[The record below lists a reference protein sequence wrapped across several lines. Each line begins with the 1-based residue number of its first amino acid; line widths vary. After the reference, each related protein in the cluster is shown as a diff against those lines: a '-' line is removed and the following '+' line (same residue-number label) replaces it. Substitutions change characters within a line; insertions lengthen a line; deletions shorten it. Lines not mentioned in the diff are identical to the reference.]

1 MARNKGTFRFAAN
14 FEVKLQGALDPRIL
28 VNNKA
33 ELINKETWPYDG
45 DTIYVY
51 NGLLVAVAADKA
63 IYMLVDKDKIL
74 KADYSGWKQMD
85 VAAAQTVEIIDNLTS
100 TSTTAA
106 LSANQGKVLNDKVV
120 ALQTK
125 LSSVYNYKGSKAT
138 YAELPSDA
146 AAGDVWN
153 VEEAHDNHPA
163 GTNWAWTGTAWD
175 ALGGAV
181 DLSGYYDKAAANA
194 AIKNAVDAEKS
205 AREAADTALDGKIT
219 TNTQALTIINGGA
232 NIAGSIANAIKQAKD
247 YADIKAGD
255 ISDELANKV
264 DKVEGSTLI
273 PEAKLTLIDTNA
285 SDIAALETRVA
296 GAESNITQ
304 LTTKVNVLNGN
315 AGTTGSVLN
324 TVNNAVSVAISD
336 ALSWYEA

>member
-232 NIAGSIANAIKQAKD
+232 NTAGSIANAIKQAKD

>member
-1 MARNKGTFRFAAN
+1 MARNKGTFQFAAN

-28 VNNKA
+28 VDNKS

-85 VAAAQTVEIIDNLTS
+85 VAAAQTVEIIDNLNSSS
-100 TSTTAA
+100 TIAA
-106 LSANQGKVLNDKVV
+106 LSANQGKVLGQRVTTLEGKI
-120 ALQTK
+120 
-125 LSSVYNYKGSKAT
+125 SSVYSYKGSKAT

-175 ALGGAV
+175 ALGGAI
-181 DLSGYYDKAAANA
+181 DLSAYYNKTQADA
-194 AIKNAVDAEKS
+194 AIAAAVDAEKTL
-205 AREAADTALDGKIT
+205 REAADTTLDSKIT
-219 TNTQALTIINGGA
+219 TNTQAIAKINGSADTKGSLA
-232 NIAGSIANAIKQAKD
+232 NTLKQAKD
-247 YADIKAGD
+247 YADTKV
-255 ISDELANKV
+255 SDVSGLVANKV

-273 PEAKLTLIDTNA
+273 PETKLVLIDTNA
-285 SDIAALETRVA
+285 SDIDALEVRVA
-296 GAESNITQ
+296 ANEAKLVGIT
-304 LTTKVNVLNGN
+304 TTV
-315 AGTTGSVLN
+315 
-324 TVNNAVSVAISD
+324 VSTINKAID
-336 ALSWYEA
+336 AAMAWHEITK

>member
-1 MARNKGTFRFAAN
+1 MARNKGTFQFAAN
-14 FEVKLQGALDPRIL
+14 FEVKLQDALDPRIL

-175 ALGGAV
+175 ALGGVV
-181 DLSGYYDKAAANA
+181 DLSGYYDKAAADA

-219 TNTQALTIINGGA
+219 TNTQALTIINGDA
-232 NIAGSIANAIKQAKD
+232 NTDGSIANAIKQAKD

-304 LTTKVNVLNGN
+304 LTTKVNVLNGD
-315 AGTTGSVLN
+315 AETTGSVLN
-324 TVNNAVSVAISD
+324 VVNNAVSVAISG
-336 ALSWYEA
+336 ALSWYEV

>member
-1 MARNKGTFRFAAN
+1 MARNKGTFQFAAN

-28 VNNKA
+28 VDNKS

-74 KADYSGWKQMD
+74 EADYSGWKQMD
-85 VAAAQTVEIIDNLTS
+85 VAAAQTVEIIDNLNS
-100 TSTTAA
+100 SSTTAA
-106 LSANQGKVLNDKVV
+106 LSANQGKVLGQRVTTLEGKI
-120 ALQTK
+120 
-125 LSSVYNYKGSKAT
+125 SSVYSYKGSKAT

-175 ALGGAV
+175 ALGGAI
-181 DLSGYYDKAAANA
+181 DLSAYYNKTQADA
-194 AIKNAVDAEKS
+194 AIAAAVDAEKTL
-205 AREAADTALDGKIT
+205 REAANTALDGKIT
-219 TNTQALTIINGGA
+219 TNTQAIAKINGSADTEGSLA
-232 NIAGSIANAIKQAKD
+232 NTLKQAKD
-247 YADIKAGD
+247 YADTKV
-255 ISDELANKV
+255 SDVSGLVANKV

-273 PEAKLTLIDTNA
+273 PETKLALIDTNA
-285 SDIAALETRVA
+285 SDIGALEVRVA
-296 GAESNITQ
+296 ANEAKLVGIT
-304 LTTKVNVLNGN
+304 TTVVS
-315 AGTTGSVLN
+315 TIN
-324 TVNNAVSVAISD
+324 TAID
-336 ALSWYEA
+336 AAMAWHEVTE

>member
-1 MARNKGTFRFAAN
+1 MARNKGTFQFAAN

-28 VNNKA
+28 VDNKS

-74 KADYSGWKQMD
+74 EADYSGWKQMD
-85 VAAAQTVEIIDNLTS
+85 VAAAQTVEIIDNLNS
-100 TSTTAA
+100 SSTTAA
-106 LSANQGKVLNDKVV
+106 LSANQGRVLGQRVTTLEGKI
-120 ALQTK
+120 
-125 LSSVYNYKGSKAT
+125 SSVYSYKGSKAT

-175 ALGGAV
+175 ALGGAI
-181 DLSGYYDKAAANA
+181 DLSAYYNKTQADA
-194 AIKNAVDAEKS
+194 AIAAAVDAEKTL
-205 AREAADTALDGKIT
+205 REAADTVLDGKIT
-219 TNTQALTIINGGA
+219 TNTKAIAKINGSADAEGSLA
-232 NIAGSIANAIKQAKD
+232 NTLKQAKD
-247 YADIKAGD
+247 YADTKV
-255 ISDELANKV
+255 SDVSNLVANKV

-273 PEAKLTLIDTNA
+273 PETKLALIDTNA
-285 SDIAALETRVA
+285 SDIDALEVRVA
-296 GAESNITQ
+296 ANEAKLVGIT
-304 LTTKVNVLNGN
+304 TTVVS
-315 AGTTGSVLN
+315 TIN
-324 TVNNAVSVAISD
+324 TAID
-336 ALSWYEA
+336 AAMAWHEVTE

>member
-1 MARNKGTFRFAAN
+1 MARNKGTFQFAAN

-28 VNNKA
+28 VDNKS

-74 KADYSGWKQMD
+74 EADYSGWKQMD
-85 VAAAQTVEIIDNLTS
+85 VAAAQTVEIIDNLS
-100 TSTTAA
+100 SSSTTAA
-106 LSANQGKVLNDKVV
+106 LSANQGRVLGQRVTTLEGKI
-120 ALQTK
+120 
-125 LSSVYNYKGSKAT
+125 SSVYSYKGSKAT

-175 ALGGAV
+175 ALGGAI
-181 DLSGYYDKAAANA
+181 DLSAYYNKTQADA
-194 AIKNAVDAEKS
+194 AITAAVDAEKTL
-205 AREAADTALDGKIT
+205 REAADTALGGKIT
-219 TNTQALTIINGGA
+219 TNTQAIAKINGSADSEGSLA
-232 NIAGSIANAIKQAKD
+232 NTLKQAKD
-247 YADIKAGD
+247 YTDTKV
-255 ISDELANKV
+255 SDVSNLVANKV

-273 PEAKLTLIDTNA
+273 PETKLALIDTNA
-285 SDIAALETRVA
+285 SDIDSLEVRVA
-296 GAESNITQ
+296 ANEAKLVGIT
-304 LTTKVNVLNGN
+304 TTVVS
-315 AGTTGSVLN
+315 TIN
-324 TVNNAVSVAISD
+324 TAID
-336 ALSWYEA
+336 AAMAWHEVTE

>member
-1 MARNKGTFRFAAN
+1 MARNKGTFQFAAN

-28 VNNKA
+28 VDNKS

-85 VAAAQTVEIIDNLTS
+85 VAAAQTVEIIDNLS
-100 TSTTAA
+100 SSSTTAA
-106 LSANQGKVLNDKVV
+106 LSANQGRVLGQRVTTLEGKI
-120 ALQTK
+120 
-125 LSSVYNYKGSKAT
+125 SSVYSYKGSKAT
-138 YAELPSDA
+138 YAKLPSDA

-175 ALGGAV
+175 ALGGAI
-181 DLSGYYDKAAANA
+181 DLSAYYNKTQADA
-194 AIKNAVDAEKS
+194 AIAAAVDAEKTL
-205 AREAADTALDGKIT
+205 REAADTALDGKIT
-219 TNTQALTIINGGA
+219 TNTQAIAKINGSADTEGSLA
-232 NIAGSIANAIKQAKD
+232 NTLKQAKD
-247 YADIKAGD
+247 YTDTKV
-255 ISDELANKV
+255 SDVSNLVANKV

-273 PEAKLTLIDTNA
+273 PETKLALIDTNA
-285 SDIAALETRVA
+285 SDIDALEVRVA
-296 GAESNITQ
+296 ANEAKLVGIT
-304 LTTKVNVLNGN
+304 TTVVS
-315 AGTTGSVLN
+315 TIN
-324 TVNNAVSVAISD
+324 TAID
-336 ALSWYEA
+336 AAMAWHEVTE

>member
-1 MARNKGTFRFAAN
+1 MARGVFKFTGN
-14 FEVKLQGALDPRIL
+14 FEVRRQEALDPRI
-28 VNNKA
+28 VVSTKS

-45 DTIYVY
+45 DIIYAY
-51 NGLLVAVAADKA
+51 EGLVVAVAADKA

-74 KADYSGWKQMD
+74 EADYSGWKQMD

-181 DLSGYYDKAAANA
+181 DLSGYYDKTAADT

-205 AREAADTALDGKIT
+205 AREAADGTLQSQIN
-219 TNTQALTIINGGA
+219 TNTQALAIINGGA
-232 NIAGSIANAIKQAKD
+232 EQDGSILKAIATAND
-247 YADIKAGD
+247 YTDTKVGEVGGQLAD
-255 ISDELANKV
+255 KV

-296 GAESNITQ
+296 GAEGKLST
-304 LTTKVNVLNGN
+304 LM
-315 AGTTGSVLN
+315 AGADTTGSVLN
-324 TVNNAVSVAISD
+324 TVTTAIGD
-336 ALSWYEA
+336 ALAWHEA

>member
-1 MARNKGTFRFAAN
+1 MARNKGTFQFAAN

-28 VNNKA
+28 VDNKS

-74 KADYSGWKQMD
+74 EADYSGWKQMD
-85 VAAAQTVEIIDNLTS
+85 VAAAQTVEIIDNLS
-100 TSTTAA
+100 SSSTTAA
-106 LSANQGKVLNDKVV
+106 LSANQGRVLGQRVTTLEGKI
-120 ALQTK
+120 
-125 LSSVYNYKGSKAT
+125 SSVYSYKGSKAT

-175 ALGGAV
+175 ALGGAI
-181 DLSGYYDKAAANA
+181 DLSAYYNKTQADA
-194 AIKNAVDAEKS
+194 AIAAAVDAEKTL
-205 AREAADTALDGKIT
+205 REAADTALDGKIT
-219 TNTQALTIINGGA
+219 TNTQAIAKINGSADAEGSLA
-232 NIAGSIANAIKQAKD
+232 NTLKQAKD
-247 YADIKAGD
+247 YADTKV
-255 ISDELANKV
+255 SDVSGLVANKV

-273 PEAKLTLIDTNA
+273 PETKLALIDTNA
-285 SDIAALETRVA
+285 SDIDALEVRVA
-296 GAESNITQ
+296 ANEVKLVGIT
-304 LTTKVNVLNGN
+304 TTVVS
-315 AGTTGSVLN
+315 TIN
-324 TVNNAVSVAISD
+324 TAID
-336 ALSWYEA
+336 AAMAWHEVTE

>member
-1 MARNKGTFRFAAN
+1 MARNKGTFQFAAN

-28 VNNKA
+28 VDNKS

-74 KADYSGWKQMD
+74 EADYSGWKQMD
-85 VAAAQTVEIIDNLTS
+85 VAAAQTVEIIDNLS
-100 TSTTAA
+100 SSSTTAA
-106 LSANQGKVLNDKVV
+106 LSANQGRVLGQRVTTLEGKI
-120 ALQTK
+120 
-125 LSSVYNYKGSKAT
+125 SSVYSYKGSKAT

-175 ALGGAV
+175 ALGGAI
-181 DLSGYYDKAAANA
+181 DLSAYYNKTQADA
-194 AIKNAVDAEKS
+194 AITAAVDAEKTL
-205 AREAADTALDGKIT
+205 REVADTALGGKIT
-219 TNTQALTIINGGA
+219 TNTQAIAKINGSADSEGSLA
-232 NIAGSIANAIKQAKD
+232 NTLKQAKD
-247 YADIKAGD
+247 YTDTKV
-255 ISDELANKV
+255 SDVSNLVANKV

-273 PEAKLTLIDTNA
+273 PETKLALIDTNA
-285 SDIAALETRVA
+285 SDIDALEVRVA
-296 GAESNITQ
+296 ANEAKLVGIT
-304 LTTKVNVLNGN
+304 TTVVS
-315 AGTTGSVLN
+315 TIN
-324 TVNNAVSVAISD
+324 TAID
-336 ALSWYEA
+336 AAMAWHEVTE

>member
-1 MARNKGTFRFAAN
+1 MARNKGTFQFAAN

-28 VNNKA
+28 VDNKS

-74 KADYSGWKQMD
+74 EADYSGWKQMD
-85 VAAAQTVEIIDNLTS
+85 VAAAQTVEIIDNLS
-100 TSTTAA
+100 SSSTTAA
-106 LSANQGKVLNDKVV
+106 LSANQGKVLGQRVTTLEGKI
-120 ALQTK
+120 
-125 LSSVYNYKGSKAT
+125 SSVYSYKGSKAT

-175 ALGGAV
+175 ALGGAI
-181 DLSGYYDKAAANA
+181 DLSAYYNKTQADA
-194 AIKNAVDAEKS
+194 AITAAVNAEKTL
-205 AREAADTALDGKIT
+205 REAADTELDTKIN
-219 TNTQALTIINGGA
+219 TNTQALAIINGGA
-232 NIAGSIANAIKQAKD
+232 ETVGSLDYLLKQATD
-247 YADIKAGD
+247 YADTKVSEV
-255 ISDELANKV
+255 SDLVAAKV

-273 PEAKLTLIDTNA
+273 PETKLALIDTNA
-285 SDIAALETRVA
+285 SDIDALEVRVA
-296 GAESNITQ
+296 ANEAAIT
-304 LTTKVNVLNGN
+304 KLNADAN
-315 AGTTGSVLN
+315 TTGSVLN
-324 TVNNAVSVAISD
+324 TVNTAID
-336 ALSWYEA
+336 AAMAWHEEL

>member
-1 MARNKGTFRFAAN
+1 MARNKGTFQFAAN

-28 VNNKA
+28 VDNKS

-74 KADYSGWKQMD
+74 EADYSGWKQMD
-85 VAAAQTVEIIDNLTS
+85 VAAAQTVEIIDNLNSSS
-100 TSTTAA
+100 TIAA
-106 LSANQGKVLNDKVV
+106 LSANQGKVLGQRVTTLEGKI
-120 ALQTK
+120 
-125 LSSVYNYKGSKAT
+125 SSVYSYKGSKAT

-175 ALGGAV
+175 ALGGAI
-181 DLSGYYDKAAANA
+181 DLSAYYNKIQADA
-194 AIKNAVDAEKS
+194 AIATAVDAEKTL
-205 AREAADTALDGKIT
+205 REAADNELDGKIT
-219 TNTQALTIINGGA
+219 TNTQAIAKINGSADTEGSLA
-232 NIAGSIANAIKQAKD
+232 NTLKQAKD
-247 YADIKAGD
+247 YADTKV
-255 ISDELANKV
+255 SDVSSLVANKV

-273 PEAKLTLIDTNA
+273 PETKLALIDTNA
-285 SDIAALETRVA
+285 SDIDALEVRVA
-296 GAESNITQ
+296 ANEAKLVGIT
-304 LTTKVNVLNGN
+304 TTVVS
-315 AGTTGSVLN
+315 TIN
-324 TVNNAVSVAISD
+324 TAID
-336 ALSWYEA
+336 AAMAWHEVTE

>member
-1 MARNKGTFRFAAN
+1 MARNKGTFQFAAN

-28 VNNKA
+28 VDNKS

-74 KADYSGWKQMD
+74 AADYSGWKQMD
-85 VAAAQTVEIIDNLTS
+85 VAAAQTVEIIDNLNS
-100 TSTTAA
+100 SSTTAA
-106 LSANQGKVLNDKVV
+106 LSASQGRILGQRVTTLEDKI
-120 ALQTK
+120 
-125 LSSVYNYKGSKAT
+125 SSVYSYKGSKAT

-175 ALGGAV
+175 ALGGAI
-181 DLSGYYDKAAANA
+181 DLSAYYNKTQADA
-194 AIKNAVDAEKS
+194 AIAAAVDAEKTLR
-205 AREAADTALDGKIT
+205 AAADATLDGKIT
-219 TNTQALTIINGGA
+219 TNTQAIAKINGSAEGSLA
-232 NIAGSIANAIKQAKD
+232 NTLKQAKD
-247 YADIKAGD
+247 YTDTKV
-255 ISDELANKV
+255 SNVSNLVANKV

-273 PEAKLTLIDTNA
+273 PETKLALIDTNA
-285 SDIAALETRVA
+285 SGINALEVRVA
-296 GAESNITQ
+296 ANEAKLVGIT
-304 LTTKVNVLNGN
+304 TTVVS
-315 AGTTGSVLN
+315 TIN
-324 TVNNAVSVAISD
+324 TAID
-336 ALSWYEA
+336 AAMAWHEVTE

>member
-1 MARNKGTFRFAAN
+1 MARNKGTFQFAAN

-28 VNNKA
+28 VDNKS

-74 KADYSGWKQMD
+74 EADYSGWKQMD
-85 VAAAQTVEIIDNLTS
+85 VAAAQTVEIIDNLNS
-100 TSTTAA
+100 SSTTAA
-106 LSANQGKVLNDKVV
+106 LSANQGRVLGQRVTTLEGKI
-120 ALQTK
+120 
-125 LSSVYNYKGSKAT
+125 SSVYSYKGSKAT

-175 ALGGAV
+175 ALGGAI
-181 DLSGYYDKAAANA
+181 DLSAYYNKTQADA
-194 AIKNAVDAEKS
+194 AIAAAVDAEKS
-205 AREAADTALDGKIT
+205 LREAADTALDGKIT
-219 TNTQALTIINGGA
+219 TNTQAIAKINGSADTEGSLA
-232 NIAGSIANAIKQAKD
+232 NTLKQAKD
-247 YADIKAGD
+247 YADTKV
-255 ISDELANKV
+255 SDVNGLVANKV

-273 PEAKLTLIDTNA
+273 PETKLALIDTNA
-285 SDIAALETRVA
+285 SDIDALEVRVA
-296 GAESNITQ
+296 ANEAKLVGIT
-304 LTTKVNVLNGN
+304 TVVS
-315 AGTTGSVLN
+315 AIN
-324 TVNNAVSVAISD
+324 TAID
-336 ALSWYEA
+336 AAMAWHEVTE

>member
-1 MARNKGTFRFAAN
+1 MARNKGTFQFAAN

-28 VNNKA
+28 VDNKS

-74 KADYSGWKQMD
+74 EADYSGWKQMD
-85 VAAAQTVEIIDNLTS
+85 VAAAQTVEIIDNLNS
-100 TSTTAA
+100 SSTTAA
-106 LSANQGKVLNDKVV
+106 LSANQGKVLGQRVTTLEGKI
-120 ALQTK
+120 
-125 LSSVYNYKGSKAT
+125 SSVYSYKGSKAT

-175 ALGGAV
+175 ALGGAI
-181 DLSGYYDKAAANA
+181 DLSAYYNKTQADA
-194 AIKNAVDAEKS
+194 AIAAAVDAEKTLRES
-205 AREAADTALDGKIT
+205 ADAALDGKIT
-219 TNTQALTIINGGA
+219 TNTQAIAKINGSADTEGSLA
-232 NIAGSIANAIKQAKD
+232 NTLKQAKD
-247 YADIKAGD
+247 YADTKVSGV
-255 ISDELANKV
+255 SGLVANKV

-273 PEAKLTLIDTNA
+273 PETKLALIDTNA
-285 SDIAALETRVA
+285 SDIDALEVRVA
-296 GAESNITQ
+296 ANETKLVGIT
-304 LTTKVNVLNGN
+304 TTVVS
-315 AGTTGSVLN
+315 TIN
-324 TVNNAVSVAISD
+324 TAID
-336 ALSWYEA
+336 AAMAWHEVTE